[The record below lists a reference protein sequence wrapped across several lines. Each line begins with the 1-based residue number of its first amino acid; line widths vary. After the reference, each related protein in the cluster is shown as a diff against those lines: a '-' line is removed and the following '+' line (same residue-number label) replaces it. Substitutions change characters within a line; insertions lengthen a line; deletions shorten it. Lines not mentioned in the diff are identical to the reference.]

1 MRHSS
6 DPQLSPSGPD
16 TPPDHPAHPS
26 YQSHSSQSAGSYC
39 DLRPCPAGPPKPP
52 TKSYVERLRVEEGRR
67 DGGRQD
73 GEGWFSAPQVETC
86 SWFRPSRYKAQPTAG
101 GRGAC
106 FTGCTGRGRTF
117 HPLPSLADL
126 CRFESPLLP
135 AENKPLEMS
144 VLKRVKELL
153 AEVDARTAA
162 KHITVVDCTVRTPQE
177 APNRSIQR
185 AAPALTCFIALW
197 TGGSNPGRE
206 PRGAE
211 NDGSD
216 VGAGAADAAA
226 RTPAEARPAG
236 AVNKHPRRP
245 QRPSLTQIWII
256 FRSSWPLPPLII
268 TLQMF
273 CFHLCCPL
281 IFRRAF
287 CESGFLR
294 SRMKRGF
301 CSCQV

>member
-1 MRHSS
+1 MVQRSTGGDLLLVQAVQVQS
-6 DPQLSPSGPD
+6 
-16 TPPDHPAHPS
+16 TAHRWGQRS
-26 YQSHSSQSAGSYC
+26 MFYWLYWELEA
-39 DLRPCPAGPPKPP
+39 
-52 TKSYVERLRVEEGRR
+52 EEHVLLVVL
-67 DGGRQD
+67 
-73 GEGWFSAPQVETC
+73 GEGEA
-86 SWFRPSRYKAQPTAG
+86 
-101 GRGAC
+101 
-106 FTGCTGRGRTF
+106 F

-245 QRPSLTQIWII
+245 PRPSLTQIWII
-256 FRSSWPLPPLII
+256 FHSSSPLPPLII

-273 CFHLCCPL
+273 SFHLCCPL